1 MRKAAIP
8 INRTFLA
15 ILFTLAM
22 FTMML
27 AYMYVTISG
36 V

>member
-1 MRKAAIP
+1 MKAAIP

-15 ILFTLAM
+15 ILFALAM
-22 FTMML
+22 FGLML
-27 AYMYVTISG
+27 AYMYITISS